1 MSFAVEPG
9 LVTGFLGPNGAGKST
24 TMKMIMGLVAP
35 TRGTSRWSPACASVG
50 AMAEMTDEEI
60 RAAII
65 GDLTPYAV
73 KVVVVDYDPVWP
85 AWFAEQRDQITAA
98 LGERALSIEH
108 TGSTSVPGLAAKP
121 IIDMLLQVTD
131 SGREGDYLPDLER
144 AGFELR
150 VREPDW
156 LEHRC
161 LRKRTEAG
169 ATRDVNLHVFS
180 PGIADEEIDRILSF
194 RNWLR
199 ANPADRDRYAAVKR
213 ELARLDWKYVQNY
226 ADAKTDVIEE
236 IIARAKR

>member
-1 MSFAVEPG
+1 M
-9 LVTGFLGPNGAGKST
+9 N
-24 TMKMIMGLVAP
+24 
-35 TRGTSRWSPACASVG
+35 
-50 AMAEMTDEEI
+50 DDQI
-60 RAAII
+60 RAAIV
-65 GDLTPYAV
+65 GDLTPYAD

-85 AWFAEQRDQITAA
+85 AWFAEQRDQIAGA

-121 IIDMLLQVTD
+121 IIDILLQVAD
-131 SGREGDYLPDLER
+131 SGLEDTYLPDLER

-161 LRKRTEAG
+161 LRKRVASG
-169 ATRDVNLHVFS
+169 ADRDVNLHVLS

-199 ANPADRDRYAAVKR
+199 ANPADRDHYAAVKR
-213 ELARLDWKYVQNY
+213 ELAARDWKFVQNY

-236 IIARAKR
+236 IIARARR